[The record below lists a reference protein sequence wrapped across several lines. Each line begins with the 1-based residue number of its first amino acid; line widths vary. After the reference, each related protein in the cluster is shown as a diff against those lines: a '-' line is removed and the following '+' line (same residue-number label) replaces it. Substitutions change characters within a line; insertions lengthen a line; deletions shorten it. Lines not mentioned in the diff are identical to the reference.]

1 MSENLEGF
9 SGKIMQ
15 TLTAGSFLNLENAE
29 NIEALKFTAR
39 RLAEHTTAVVTQNLT
54 GEALKNLA
62 NDLWQKAEYVARET
76 ERRRLHE
83 IFVENFCERFREL
96 KPEVSAAIPNFETLP
111 EFSAAE
117 DIDSTEQSSA
127 TIESGST
134 TNSAADSTTA
144 VEGKKDEFLGF
155 VESGEP
161 FVESPAAET
170 NAATTT
176 AMPTVPETTEQ
187 ETIEAAPEPE
197 DEPVAGEKVSTD
209 NPSETK
215 PQSTVEPVANAKDNS
230 LATTSAVKNIATAL
244 KSADAKEPFEFGKCT
259 VNLSLTLLPTTCDG
273 RGRRAIVSAASHNL
287 PPEIEFLEIGEGE
300 DLTEIAAL
308 VRGKLARFKQTLP
321 AKYIEQLRQSKTKTA
336 KKPATTK
343 TSIATPAPTK
353 PEIVVANGEKTSG
366 EQQTQNLSGTETKK
380 TEAEITTTKENF
392 AAQPAPVAPILQ
404 PQIAAANN
412 VQPSLF

>member
-1 MSENLEGF
+1 
-9 SGKIMQ
+9 MQ
-15 TLTAGSFLNLENAE
+15 TLTAGSFINLENAE
-29 NIEALKFTAR
+29 NVEALKFTAR
-39 RLAEHTTAVVTQNLT
+39 RLAEMTTAVVTAENLNT
-54 GEALKNLA
+54 EAVKNLA
-62 NDLWQKAEYVARET
+62 NDLWQKADYVARET

-83 IFVENFCERFREL
+83 IFAENFCERFREL
-96 KPEVSAAIPNFETLP
+96 KPEVSKAEITSLEVQQNI
-111 EFSAAE
+111 SAASNNDSAELPPIKVESVSTPDSPE
-117 DIDSTEQSSA
+117 DD
-127 TIESGST
+127 
-134 TNSAADSTTA
+134 TA
-144 VEGKKDEFLGF
+144 EAQEKRDEFLGF

-161 FVESPAAET
+161 FVRSFAAET
-170 NAATTT
+170 NAAAT
-176 AMPTVPETTEQ
+176 AMQGAPEKTEQ
-187 ETIEAAPEPE
+187 EEINAATE
-197 DEPVAGEKVSTD
+197 DEPFAGEKISTD
-209 NPSETK
+209 IQNDIKS
-215 PQSTVEPVANAKDNS
+215 QSTAACAVPVADAKDNPPPS
-230 LATTSAVKNIATAL
+230 PSAIKNNTTAP

-366 EQQTQNLSGTETKK
+366 EQQTQNLSGTETVKNRV
-380 TEAEITTTKENF
+380 EIAATKENL
-392 AAQPAPVAPILQ
+392 AAQPAPVAPLPQ
-404 PQIAAANN
+404 SQIAAANN

>member
-1 MSENLEGF
+1 
-9 SGKIMQ
+9 MQ
-15 TLTAGSFLNLENAE
+15 TLTAGSFLNLENASTV
-29 NIEALKFTAR
+29 EALKFTAR
-39 RLAEHTTAVVTQNLT
+39 RLAEMTTAVVAENLNA
-54 GEALKNLA
+54 EALKNLA

-96 KPEVSAAIPNFETLP
+96 KPKVSKAEITSLEVQQNILAASNNDSAAPPIKVESVSTPDLP
-111 EFSAAE
+111 EDDTAE
-117 DIDSTEQSSA
+117 DQE
-127 TIESGST
+127 
-134 TNSAADSTTA
+134 
-144 VEGKKDEFLGF
+144 KRDEFLGF

-161 FVESPAAET
+161 FVRSFAAET
-170 NAATTT
+170 NAAAT
-176 AMPTVPETTEQ
+176 AMQGAPEKTEQ
-187 ETIEAAPEPE
+187 EEINAATE
-197 DEPVAGEKVSTD
+197 DESVAGEKISTD
-209 NPSETK
+209 IQNDIKS
-215 PQSTVEPVANAKDNS
+215 QSTAVAAVPVADAKDNPPPS
-230 LATTSAVKNIATAL
+230 PSAIKNNTTAP

-259 VNLSLTLLPTTCDG
+259 VNLSLTLLPSIGDG

-287 PPEIEFLEIGEGE
+287 PPEIEFLEIGEGD

-308 VRGKLARFKQTLP
+308 VRGKLERFKQTLP
-321 AKYIEQLRQSKTKTA
+321 AKYIEQLRASKTKTA

-343 TSIATPAPTK
+343 TSTATPAPTK

-392 AAQPAPVAPILQ
+392 AAQPAPVVPIPQ